1 MDLDLRLYWQHHPIQ
16 FQTYFSWLQQS
27 FKPRKCLIETTTQCF
42 AAGLM
47 HFPIQLKSLGTHV
60 GAGQRSIYFWC
71 SERLPPSSP
80 ACFIFKSAAVDTTW
94 ITAGLLLHFSLSLC
108 QSLIFFLSKLKQLFY
123 KWTPFVPL
131 QNNDL
136 SFRPVKRLVGP
147 ELSPHALSSLEIK
160 RKTLRCSHRRD
171 LGPHLAT
178 SNDVNNCNAAAK
190 TASSLFLHLC
200 LQKIAD

>member
-1 MDLDLRLYWQHHPIQ
+1 MLVPDREASISDAQSVFLLPLRRVLYSSLLQWTRLGLP
-16 FQTYFSWLQQS
+16 QQS
-27 FKPRKCLIETTTQCF
+27 
-42 AAGLM
+42 
-47 HFPIQLKSLGTHV
+47 
-60 GAGQRSIYFWC
+60 
-71 SERLPPSSP
+71 
-80 ACFIFKSAAVDTTW
+80 
-94 ITAGLLLHFSLSLC
+94 GLLLHFSLSLC